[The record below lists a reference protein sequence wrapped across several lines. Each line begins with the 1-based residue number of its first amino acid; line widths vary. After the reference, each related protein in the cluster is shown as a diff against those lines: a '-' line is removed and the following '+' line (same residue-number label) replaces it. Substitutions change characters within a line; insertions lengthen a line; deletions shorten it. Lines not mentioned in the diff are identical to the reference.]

1 MKKDS
6 TCILLS
12 FRFFDNVEGEEN
24 FLATLSNTWPE
35 IQELRELQRIEP
47 RTRELQQ
54 QRQQKEKITI
64 QN

>member
-24 FLATLSNTWPE
+24 CLATLSNTWPE
-35 IQELRELQRIEP
+35 IQELREL
-47 RTRELQQ
+47 
-54 QRQQKEKITI
+54 
-64 QN
+64 